1 MKSANALKVQ
11 RQTSAMVSNLINTDR
26 AIVQQLYQV
35 EDKLTGRVLASHLSF
50 VQVNKQ
56 FNVRGIKMIPIIN
69 VRGVS

>member
-11 RQTSAMVSNLINTDR
+11 KQHSNMVSTLINADR
-26 AIVQQLYQV
+26 AIPQQLYQV
-35 EDKLTGRVLASHLSF
+35 EDKLSGHVLASHLSF

-56 FNVRGIKMIPIIN
+56 FNVRGIRMIPIIN